1 MEDDNPIFSEVS
13 ANESVNASIRG
24 LRSQLDALI
33 GTANRSL
40 TANRVTSLAQAQLN
54 RQVQDG
60 TIKAFRDVVVQDQGD
75 TLVVGYTVAA
85 IEPLNFIKLDVTV
98 ARF

>member
-1 MEDDNPIFSEVS
+1 
-13 ANESVNASIRG
+13 
-24 LRSQLDALI
+24 
-33 GTANRSL
+33 
-40 TANRVTSLAQAQLN
+40 VTSLAQAQLN

-85 IEPLNFIKLDVTV
+85 IEPLNFIRLDVTV